1 MGTVWIDIVFSGG
14 GVKGFAFAGALSQL
28 EKSGYQFKRAAG
40 TSAGSIVAALLMAGY
55 SPAELETIVSEMNT
69 GKLLDAS
76 AESRFPFFRWLRVY
90 FKMGLYR
97 GDLLEQWL
105 MEMLAH
111 KGVSTFSDLPEGAL
125 RVVASDVSRGK
136 MVVFPNDLVEYGV
149 DPNAFSVARAVRMSA
164 GLPLFFEPSALF
176 DENGKR
182 SLIVDGGILSNFP
195 IWLFDREAD
204 LPVRPFLGLRIV
216 DAKEENYTNVKNAAE
231 LFRGIFTAMH
241 NAHDE
246 RTTDKLKDS
255 NIISIPVTHVETRD
269 MEISVSERKRLFRIG
284 AEETRQFLQKWSF

>member
-1 MGTVWIDIVFSGG
+1 MWIDIVFSGG
-14 GVKGFAFAGALSQL
+14 GVKGFAFAGALRQL

-40 TSAGSIVAALLMAGY
+40 TSAGSMIAALLMAGY
-55 SPAELETIVSEMNT
+55 SPSELETVVSQMDTE
-69 GKLLDAS
+69 KLLDAS
-76 AESRFPFFRWLRVY
+76 AQNRFPFIKWLRMY

-105 MEMLAH
+105 TEMLAQ
-111 KGVSTFSDLPEGAL
+111 KGVSTFSDLPDGAL
-125 RVVASDVSRGK
+125 KVVASDISRGK
-136 MVVFPNDLVEYGV
+136 MVVFPNDLVDYGV
-149 DPNAFSVARAVRMSA
+149 DPKTFSVARAVRMSA
-164 GLPLFFEPSALF
+164 GLPLFFEPAALF
-176 DENGKR
+176 DDTGKR

-195 IWLFDREAD
+195 IWIFDREEG

-216 DAKEENYTNVKNAAE
+216 DGKEENYTNVKNAAE

-269 MEISVSERKRLFRIG
+269 MQISVAERKRLCRIG
-284 AEETRQFLQKWSF
+284 AEETRRFLQKWSF